1 MPVAREPASDHVR
14 FSTCRNQL
22 RLTSLEE
29 HPVLISESTWQSKEN
44 RERLLELAFEGWGA
58 PAYYTVDKNVLTAF
72 SVGKGTAMVLDVGE
86 DVTSCMP
93 IYDGFVIRK
102 GKLFAESLEARLR
115 LQHHDSSVH
124 SFYAAIHK
132 SPIGGALM
140 TNYLASL
147 LKANSPPIEVRPNY
161 LVKDR
166 IAVPPNTAP
175 RSTLREDRLTGATES
190 YARYAQ
196 SQVLHN
202 FKESILQTMETPY
215 DEQQAALRPQ
225 RAFEFPDGYNTTFG
239 TVRYRVPEVMFN
251 PTGILAPEFLNM
263 PAPTT
268 QNSTIPTPS
277 LREAK
282 SVQELISSS
291 LALQDPDLHP
301 TLLSNIVVVGGPILT
316 PGFLDRLQGELM
328 RMPLGNAKPKIE
340 APGSL
345 VGRKYSSWL
354 GGSILASLG
363 TFHQL
368 WVGREEYMFLVR
380 VSSTVKQDRIRQRK
394 IVGCSIRKLGFMHEV
409 LS

>member
-1 MPVAREPASDHVR
+1 
-14 FSTCRNQL
+14 
-22 RLTSLEE
+22 
-29 HPVLISESTWQSKEN
+29 
-44 RERLLELAFEGWGA
+44 
-58 PAYYTVDKNVLTAF
+58 
-72 SVGKGTAMVLDVGE
+72 
-86 DVTSCMP
+86 
-93 IYDGFVIRK
+93 
-102 GKLFAESLEARLR
+102 
-115 LQHHDSSVH
+115 
-124 SFYAAIHK
+124 
-132 SPIGGALM
+132 M

-147 LKANSPPIEVRPNY
+147 LKSQTPSIEIRPHY

-166 IAVPPNTAP
+166 IAVPPNTPP

-202 FKESILQTMETPY
+202 FKESILQTMEVPY
-215 DEQQAALRPQ
+215 EENHASMRPQ
-225 RAFEFPDGYNTTFG
+225 RAFEFPDGFNAPFG

-268 QNSTIPTPS
+268 QNSVIPTPA

-282 SVQELISSS
+282 SVQQLIASS
-291 LALQDPDLHP
+291 LQLQDPDLHP
-301 TLLSNIVVVGGPILT
+301 TLLSNIVVVGGPTLT
-316 PGFLDRLQGELM
+316 PGFLDRLQYELM

-368 WVGREEYMFLVR
+368 WVGREEYMESGKSV
-380 VSSTVKQDRIRQRK
+380 INRK
-394 IVGCSIRKLGFMHEV
+394 TR
-409 LS
+409 